1 MPKLT
6 NVLVVDDCVMDTSR
20 LRTTLHLI
28 FGYEINVHEANTL
41 SIAID
46 QVLKHKPH
54 LVLRDYNLE
63 LSTDRAC
70 DCIPYL
76 RRVGYDGPIGIVSGT
91 AIRKWRLK
99 LMAAGAAEVLHKDNV
114 DSIRSNETMRGIL
127 DTIGFDMAESN

>member
-6 NVLVVDDCVMDTSR
+6 NVLVVYDCVMDTSR

-46 QVLKHKPH
+46 QVLKHKPQ
-54 LVLRDYNLE
+54 LVLRDDNLE

-70 DCIPYL
+70 GSIPYL
-76 RRVGYDGPIGIVSGT
+76 RRVGYEGPIVIVSGT
-91 AIRKWRLK
+91 ATRKRRLK
-99 LMAAGAAEVLHKDNV
+99 LMAAGAAEV
-114 DSIRSNETMRGIL
+114 
-127 DTIGFDMAESN
+127 